1 MRLSLILLLFF
12 SIFSWAE
19 EYEKYEKGNYVCS
32 DLDLEFSNRDSENL
46 DNRYFY
52 ASCLVIRGQDS
63 QGLPMLYILAD
74 HHSHLLA
81 SNFLAYYLQTD
92 GRLETPLTEVT
103 IDEAIKYHMRTQAII
118 KLMPLYPEPYEMIEK
133 FNQIELISVYILPHL
148 YLLKY
153 DLGIMGDYYKR
164 LLQSPS
170 YQGDRT
176 KENIYPNYNSY
187 MRDSLNNT
195 IRYAGECASQPQKDH
210 FNLGRYQATVKS
222 CRLMKELAV
231 TLFPL
236 EEKRQG
242 ILLQSHCEDLNE
254 DSCPE
259 YYEAHKEIKTLL
271 EAYIAEHTKL
281 FAPLKR

>member
-19 EYEKYEKGNYVCS
+19 EYKRGNYVCS
-32 DLDLEFSNRDSENL
+32 DVDLELFNRDSENL

-81 SNFLAYYLQTD
+81 SDFLADYLQTD
-92 GRLETPLTEVT
+92 GRFETLLTEVT

-118 KLMPLYPEPYEMIEK
+118 KLMPLYPEPYELIEK
-133 FNQIELISVYILPHL
+133 FKQKELKSVYNLPHL
-148 YLLKY
+148 YLFKY
-153 DLGIMGDYYKR
+153 ELGIIGDYYKH

-176 KENIYPNYNSY
+176 KETYPNYNSY
-187 MRDSLNNT
+187 MRDSLNNI

-259 YYEAHKEIKTLL
+259 YYEAHKEIKTLS
-271 EAYIAEHTKL
+271 EAYIAEHAKL
-281 FAPLKR
+281 FAPLKQQ